1 MVIRKVGVVGCG
13 LMGHGIVQ
21 IAAQGGCEVTA
32 LETEQ
37 RFLDSGLAR
46 IDKSLAKLAEKA
58 VEKGKATP
66 EVAKAEAQ
74 KTRARI
80 KGSLDKQDLADC
92 DLVVEAIVEDLAV
105 KKKLFAEL
113 GKICKPATILASN
126 TSSFP
131 IAEMGAAS
139 GRPQN
144 MVGLH
149 FFNPVQLMRL
159 VEVVRTDKTS
169 DEAFAA
175 ARAFGEACGKTPV
188 SCKDTPGFVVNRL
201 LVPYMVQAM
210 QMLERGDA
218 TKEDIDTAMKLY
230 EAAPTD
236 KPADDDF
243 AAARAFGESVGKT
256 PVSCKDT
263 PGFVVN
269 RLLVPYMVQSLL
281 MLERGDA
288 SKEDIDAAMQFG
300 CGYPMGPITLTDY
313 VGLDTTLYILRG
325 WVERYPT
332 EPAFQIPHILEQKV
346 AQGKLGR
353 KTGEGFYKWEGDK
366 KT

>member
-188 SCKDTPGFVVNRL
+188 SCKDTPGFVVIRL

-218 TKEDIDTAMKLY
+218 TKEDIDTAMKL
-230 EAAPTD
+230 
-236 KPADDDF
+236 
-243 AAARAFGESVGKT
+243 
-256 PVSCKDT
+256 
-263 PGFVVN
+263 
-269 RLLVPYMVQSLL
+269 
-281 MLERGDA
+281 
-288 SKEDIDAAMQFG
+288 G
-300 CGYPMGPITLTDY
+300 CGYPMGPIELTDY
-313 VGLDTTLYILRG
+313 VGLDTTLSIVEG
-325 WVERYPT
+325 WTERYPDD
-332 EPAFQIPHILEQKV
+332 PAFAVPKLLEQKV
-346 AQGKLGR
+346 REGKLGR
-353 KTGEGFYKWEGDK
+353 KSGEGFYAWEGDK
-366 KT
+366 RQ